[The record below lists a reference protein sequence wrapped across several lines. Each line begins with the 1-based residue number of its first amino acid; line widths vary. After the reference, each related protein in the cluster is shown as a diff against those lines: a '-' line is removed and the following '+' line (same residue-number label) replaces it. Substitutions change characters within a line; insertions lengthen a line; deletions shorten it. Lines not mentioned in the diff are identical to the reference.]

1 MPPPRKVDLLPS
13 ELRAWLQEELKARGF
28 GDYVALSEALN
39 ARLEDEGLQLRIG
52 KSAIHAY
59 GQEYAEFVKYQE
71 EASAWAAG
79 WMNDNGLE
87 EEAQRHNVLFQ
98 MITTLAFK
106 VMQSQ
111 MMKDGGEIN
120 PQELA
125 FLGKMLKDV
134 MASSGMREKLMEA
147 ERARIAAL
155 AERHGRAGLA
165 AGAPAAVARDH
176 LGVAELGLEP
186 QPDPLRLGRREL
198 THRPPPRR
206 RRSGCGGRA
215 AHPARRP
222 RRQR

>member
-13 ELRAWLQEELKARGF
+13 ELKGWLQEELKKRGF
-28 GDYVALSEALN
+28 ADYVDLSEALN
-39 ARLEDEGLQLRIG
+39 FRLEEEGLELRIG

-59 GQEYAEFVKYQE
+59 GTEYAEFVRYQD

-111 MMKDGGEIN
+111 MALDGSKID
-120 PQELA
+120 PRELH

-134 MASSGMREKLMEA
+134 MASSGMREKIMDDERDRVAKEA
-147 ERARIAAL
+147 RESAATDIEKKSKQL
-155 AERHGRAGLA
+155 GLTKETVEGIKA
-165 AGAPAAVARDH
+165 TI
-176 LGVAELGLEP
+176 LGVEA
-186 QPDPLRLGRREL
+186 
-198 THRPPPRR
+198 
-206 RRSGCGGRA
+206 
-215 AHPARRP
+215 
-222 RRQR
+222 

>member
-147 ERARIAAL
+147 ERARIATEVRAQAADEIEQKATAL
-155 AERHGRAGLA
+155 GLT
-165 AGAPAAVARDH
+165 RDTVQSIRSEI
-176 LGVAELGLEP
+176 LGVEA
-186 QPDPLRLGRREL
+186 
-198 THRPPPRR
+198 
-206 RRSGCGGRA
+206 
-215 AHPARRP
+215 
-222 RRQR
+222 